1 MAYNV
6 LKGSVEGSVDQ
17 HGDQEINGTKIFKNT
32 ISASVFYDTDAQ
44 SPCATIKDVAIQKVI
59 GGSENCILMIGANK
73 SAKAIH
79 NLKYENDTLSANNIA
94 AQTIKGSGEKLTNI
108 PSDKFSEPIK
118 AQYLSHHYGLENV
131 RGNLQVKAAEGIKC
145 NEDGISVNV
154 AVRSGLE
161 LKSNKLCISAPN
173 TTEINSSGQTLSDP
187 DLLLVHDT
195 SRNMLTHTTL
205 SNLFD
210 TYINTKVPHASGT
223 PGAIQFRGKKEF
235 QSSDKFYFDNL
246 NSVLN
251 IAGKL
256 KANSVVSTEKTINEG
271 AVYNNISKVSS
282 KKYEVSDND
291 YTILCDASQNIVK
304 INLPAAK
311 NNTGRVLV
319 IKKTNTDKY
328 KLNSNVVYVTCEEGT
343 IDINDRIEIK
353 MNYSSRTVQSDGE
366 NWWIIGSKG
375 T

>member
-1 MAYNV
+1 MAYN
-6 LKGSVEGSVDQ
+6 LFKGTVEGSVDQ
-17 HGDQEINGTKIFKNT
+17 HGDQEISGIKVFKST